1 MKFKRDIIKNIDMV
15 LASLLLFSSL
25 CLTSRTYIFVY
36 IFIELLTA
44 LYIFHQKIKIRYNI
58 FIFWYIIISFIICL
72 YGLFTPYL
80 GWFSFQYYLVICL
93 SVIELYFLFNM
104 SNKDL
109 YKSIIICIVMT
120 TYICAFYLLIRELP
134 IFISK
139 FIAITQGKDW
149 FRLGVSS
156 DVNPTAIA
164 YFFGILS
171 QFSIYHF
178 ARYRDK
184 KIIFSILIQIIM
196 IILSGSKKGMILLLI
211 PLFIFAI
218 DNSMKN
224 PKNIIKYILTF
235 IFMVFLIFNVPF
247 LYNIIGYRI
256 IDFFQA
262 FGMNFI
268 PNQSIYSQA
277 DTSTSLRVNMI
288 MEAYDLFK
296 RHIFFGNGWN
306 AFAGLTQYRYYSHCN
321 YLELLSSMGLFGFGL
336 YYSIYY
342 FIMRKIIHLKNI
354 EHKLLIISLIAALLI
369 SDFSSITMYDTVIS
383 YFAILIVSLIV
394 FVKYNSIQVFLKN
407 VIRKDEKI

>member
-1 MKFKRDIIKNIDMV
+1 
-15 LASLLLFSSL
+15 
-25 CLTSRTYIFVY
+25 
-36 IFIELLTA
+36 
-44 LYIFHQKIKIRYNI
+44 
-58 FIFWYIIISFIICL
+58 
-72 YGLFTPYL
+72 
-80 GWFSFQYYLVICL
+80 
-93 SVIELYFLFNM
+93 
-104 SNKDL
+104 
-109 YKSIIICIVMT
+109 
-120 TYICAFYLLIRELP
+120 
-134 IFISK
+134 
-139 FIAITQGKDW
+139 
-149 FRLGVSS
+149 
-156 DVNPTAIA
+156 
-164 YFFGILS
+164 
-171 QFSIYHF
+171 
-178 ARYRDK
+178 
-184 KIIFSILIQIIM
+184 
-196 IILSGSKKGMILLLI
+196 
-211 PLFIFAI
+211 
-218 DNSMKN
+218 
-224 PKNIIKYILTF
+224 
-235 IFMVFLIFNVPF
+235 
-247 LYNIIGYRI
+247 
-256 IDFFQA
+256 
-262 FGMNFI
+262 MNFI